1 VSVHAT
7 VPLTT
12 ARAGARRPA
21 RSRSRGPGCDRSP
34 NESYTTLLTQM
45 AAKKGNPDRV
55 IAATVDKAKHHVRVT
70 LANGSR
76 PLVSYPTSDDKQLVD
91 NLLHNHI
98 AVIYAKK
105 AAVHHTLRY
114 VAAGVVA
121 VLLLIGGGVWFYTR
135 GRQERGRALTH
146 HKRLPRSGFSQF
158 CGHRDSRRRLSWHY

>member
-1 VSVHAT
+1 MRRFRSPLLALALAGLLAAAPAALAAT
-7 VPLTT
+7 AT
-12 ARAGARRPA
+12 
-21 RSRSRGPGCDRSP
+21 P
-34 NESYTTLLTQM
+34 NESYTTLLAQI

-91 NLLHNHI
+91 NLLHSHI
-98 AVIYAKK
+98 PVIYAKK
-105 AAVHHTLRY
+105 PAVHHTLRY

-135 GRQERGRALTH
+135 GRQEPETGSDTPQAT
-146 HKRLPRSGFSQF
+146 SA
-158 CGHRDSRRRLSWHY
+158 